1 MRRKKGSYDRKREL
15 PLIFLL
21 LLLVWLFSFCIFR
34 LVLPKNLTQ
43 TRESSFELT
52 VMVRALNMRSG
63 PGSSFEKVAVLDQ
76 GLRVPVLRGDD
87 ESGWLMV
94 RLAEGIIGWVSGS
107 KKFVSVNSDW
117 IKRDRTERNYSRFL
131 INAGPAAALSLLLA
145 SLLSIAVFV
154 VIRRK
159 PLAVSGAVLLLF
171 SLLLYAG
178 FSDYFVGFQTNS
190 VLDDARRHLP
200 VLRVHNTRELA
211 RRVSMID
218 QVQDIR
224 RQVLHKPIGLFIEER
239 AWPVTFFTIPLFS
252 ESLNRESMDSLKDV
266 LMKAES
272 VLLYDR

>member
-1 MRRKKGSYDRKREL
+1 MRRKKGSCDRKREL
-15 PLIFLL
+15 PLIFFL

-52 VMVRALNMRSG
+52 VMVQALNMRSG

-107 KKFVSVNSDW
+107 KKFVSVSSDW
-117 IKRDRTERNYSRFL
+117 KERDRTESNYSRFL
-131 INAGPAAALSLLLA
+131 INTGPAAALSLLLV

-154 VIRRK
+154 AIRRK
-159 PLAVSGAVLLLF
+159 PLAVSGAVFLLF

-211 RRVSMID
+211 RRVSMIN

-224 RQVLHKPIGLFIEER
+224 RQVLHKPIGLFIEEK
-239 AWPVTFFTIPLFS
+239 AWPVTFFTISLFS
-252 ESLNRESMDSLKDV
+252 EPLNRESMDSLKDV
-266 LMKAES
+266 LIKAES
-272 VLLYDR
+272 VLLYNR

>member
-1 MRRKKGSYDRKREL
+1 MVAMIPCSNL
-15 PLIFLL
+15 LI
-21 LLLVWLFSFCIFR
+21 
-34 LVLPKNLTQ
+34 
-43 TRESSFELT
+43 T
-52 VMVRALNMRSG
+52 VDKS
-63 PGSSFEKVAVLDQ
+63 
-76 GLRVPVLRGDD
+76 
-87 ESGWLMV
+87 
-94 RLAEGIIGWVSGS
+94 
-107 KKFVSVNSDW
+107 
-117 IKRDRTERNYSRFL
+117 
-131 INAGPAAALSLLLA
+131 LSLLLT

-159 PLAVSGAVLLLF
+159 PLAISGAVLLLV

-178 FSDYFVGFQTNS
+178 ISDYFVGFQTNS

-224 RQVLHKPIGLFIEER
+224 RQVLHKPIGFFIEEK

-252 ESLNRESMDSLKDV
+252 ESLNRESMESLKDV

>member
-76 GLRVPVLRGDD
+76 GLRVPVLRGED

-107 KKFVSVNSDW
+107 KKFVSVSSEW
-117 IKRDRTERNYSRFL
+117 IKRDRTERDYSRFL
-131 INAGPAAALSLLLA
+131 INAGPAAALSLILT

-154 VIRRK
+154 IIRRK
-159 PLAVSGAVLLLF
+159 PLAVSGAVLLLV

-178 FSDYFVGFQTNS
+178 ISDYFVGFQTNS

-224 RQVLHKPIGLFIEER
+224 RQVLHKPIGLFIEEK

-252 ESLNRESMDSLKDV
+252 ESLNRESMESLKDV
-266 LMKAES
+266 LIKAES